1 MLTWLSEKYRR
12 YSASRYPW
20 QESWFQAALLRL
32 PALKRLNGA
41 EVVRLRQLVKEFL
54 VDKQFHAVQDLRLT
68 ESLKVK
74 IATLAC
80 LPALYL
86 GYGVMSGWYD
96 IVVYPE
102 AFIAQRSKIDP
113 ATGVVHEY
121 EETLAGEAWQRGP
134 IVLSAADIERDFANP
149 DVGHSVVL
157 HEIAHKIDG
166 LDAVVDGVPP
176 LPQRDAKL
184 FAERLMWAFDDLNQ
198 RIAGGQ
204 PHSINA
210 YAAQSPQE
218 FFAVA
223 TESYFLQPE
232 RLQAEFPALYPSFER
247 FYRPE
252 GLVHTT
258 A

>member
-12 YSASRYPW
+12 FRAGRYPW
-20 QESWFQAALLRL
+20 QESWFQAALHRV
-32 PALKRLNGA
+32 PALKRLNAA
-41 EVVRLRQLVKEFL
+41 EVSRLRQLVKEFL
-54 VDKQFHAVQDLRLT
+54 VDKQFHAALDLRLT

-86 GYGVMSGWYD
+86 GYGVISGWYD

-102 AFIAQRSKIDP
+102 AFIAQRSKVD
-113 ATGVVHEY
+113 AGTGVVHEY
-121 EETLAGEAWQRGP
+121 QETLAGEAWQRGP

-149 DVGHSVVL
+149 DIGHSVVL

-166 LDAVVDGVPP
+166 LDASVDGVPP
-176 LPQRDAKL
+176 LPKREARL
-184 FAERLMWAFDDLNQ
+184 FAERLMWAFNDLNQ
-198 RIAGGQ
+198 RIALGQ
-204 PHSINA
+204 PHWINA

-223 TESYFLQPE
+223 TESYFLNPD
-232 RLQAEFPALYPSFER
+232 RLQAEFPALYPAFEG
-247 FYRPE
+247 FYKPDSVA
-252 GLVHTT
+252 LT
-258 A
+258 AS

>member
-12 YSASRYPW
+12 YSAGRYPW
-20 QESWFQAALLRL
+20 QESWFQAALHRV
-32 PALKRLNGA
+32 PALKRLNAA
-41 EVVRLRQLVKEFL
+41 EVSRLRQLVKEFL
-54 VDKQFHAVQDLRLT
+54 VDKQFHAALDLRLT

-102 AFIAQRSKIDP
+102 AFVAQRSKVD
-113 ATGVVHEY
+113 AGTGVVHEY
-121 EETLAGEAWQRGP
+121 QETLAGEAWQRGP

-149 DVGHSVVL
+149 DIGHSVVL

-166 LDAVVDGVPP
+166 LDASVDGVPP
-176 LPQRDAKL
+176 LPKREAKL
-184 FAERLMWAFDDLNQ
+184 FAERLQWAFDDLNQ
-198 RIAGGQ
+198 RIANGQ
-204 PHSINA
+204 PHWINA

-252 GLVHTT
+252 SLVPS
-258 A
+258 AS

>member
-12 YSASRYPW
+12 FHASRYPW
-20 QESWFQAALLRL
+20 QESWFQAALHRL
-32 PALKRLNGA
+32 PALKRLNTA
-41 EVVRLRQLVKEFL
+41 EVSRLRQLVKEFL
-54 VDKQFHAVQDLRLT
+54 VDKQFHAALDFSLT

-102 AFIAQRSKIDP
+102 AFIAQRSKIDSG
-113 ATGVVHEY
+113 TGVVHEY

-134 IVLSAADIERDFANP
+134 IVLSAADIERDFAHP
-149 DVGHSVVL
+149 EIGHSVVL

-166 LDAVVDGVPP
+166 LDAAVDGVPP
-176 LPQRDAKL
+176 LPRREARL

-198 RIAGGQ
+198 RIALGQ
-204 PHSINA
+204 PHFISA
-210 YAAQSPQE
+210 YAAQSPVE

-223 TESYFLQPE
+223 TESYFLNPD
-232 RLQAEFPALYPSFER
+232 RLEAEFPALYPSFQG
-247 FYRPE
+247 FYKPENWLRP
-252 GLVHTT
+252 G
-258 A
+258 